1 MRRFLLRRLL
11 GLAMVAQG
19 ALQLVG
25 LGRLPQWLGMDHSLN
40 LWIARKIARENGRML
55 MRKVSIEEA
64 LETYRREGRPETV
77 TAWPY
82 PDAERDIE
90 DAHGNPL

>member
-11 GLAMVAQG
+11 GLVMVMQG
-19 ALQLVG
+19 LITLFTPFRPG
-25 LGRLPQWLGMDHSLN
+25 LNMWV
-40 LWIARKIARENGRML
+40 ARKIAKENGRLM
-55 MRKVSIEEA
+55 MRKVSMEEA